1 MSDPLRIKLA
11 LLLFCVSSWV
21 IADQRQFQ
29 VELIVFQQ
37 QSANSETFEQ
47 MESEIA
53 PVVRYA
59 RASAGTKTLQ
69 GTYKRLKR
77 SRAFKPFY
85 YQSWRI
91 SVGSGS
97 IGLPIDISEPGTHLN
112 GWIKIQRGHLIHVI
126 ADIEFS
132 PSADGVEQLIYRLNE
147 KRRVLLNEVHYL
159 DHPLFG
165 AIVKVSPVN

>member
-1 MSDPLRIKLA
+1 MSYRLTQFAI
-11 LLLFCVSSWV
+11 LFFCINHAA
-21 IADQRQFQ
+21 IANQRWFQ
-29 VELIVFQQ
+29 VELMVFQQ
-37 QSANSETFEQ
+37 QAPNTETFEQ
-47 MESEIA
+47 VVSEIA
-53 PVVRYA
+53 PVARYA
-59 RASAGTKTLQ
+59 RASAGNKTLQ
-69 GTYKRLKR
+69 GTYNRLKR

-91 SVGSGS
+91 PVSSGS
-97 IGLPIDISEPGTHLN
+97 ISRPIDISESDTNLK

-132 PSADGVEQLIYRLNE
+132 PPGDGIEQLIYRINE

-165 AIVKVSPVN
+165 AIVKVSPLN

>member
-1 MSDPLRIKLA
+1 MSSPLKISLA
-11 LLLFCVSSWV
+11 LLLFCFNSWA

-29 VELIVFQQ
+29 VELIIFQQ
-37 QSANSETFEQ
+37 HAPNSEIFEQ
-47 MESEIA
+47 LDSEIA
-53 PVVRYA
+53 PVSRYA
-59 RASAGTKTLQ
+59 QTSTGNKTLQ
-69 GTYKRLKR
+69 GTYTRLKR

-85 YQSWRI
+85 YQSWRT
-91 SVGSGS
+91 SVSSGS
-97 IGLPIDISEPGTHLN
+97 ISRPIDISAADKNLT

-132 PSADGVEQLIYRLNE
+132 PPADGVEQLIYRLHE

-165 AIVKVSPVN
+165 AIVKVSPLN